1 MANSSPFDGTY
12 TGSASFPG
20 GGTHTETDHVTGL
33 SAESTGTASGTVLS
47 GGIAVVNAGG
57 IDFNTQIVGGEQD
70 VFGYAN
76 GATAF
81 FGSVLVESGG
91 SAIDFTILSG
101 GLLVVSSGGYADPGT
116 LSGGTEVISAGG
128 SDDGTQIS
136 GGTQFVYGTATNAT
150 IFLGSQVVE
159 SGGIASG
166 TVISGGLL
174 TVEPGG
180 SAIGATVYSGGT
192 AELIGSNTVELIP
205 LSGATIEMGAGA
217 VTVGLGGT
225 SSAVLAGV
233 TISGLQAGDAIDLT
247 DIPFSAGAAAF
258 FSGSELVVSVG
269 VNRYELGLDPSTDLT
284 GDQLRVAND
293 GTGHAEI
300 NIAATPQNIAF
311 APTAANAYLS
321 EVTPFLTSNGA
332 SLHLNLL
339 LLWNVGNGSAD
350 APFQILQY
358 DPNTHSFFDDTS
370 AMFSGQVP
378 SLANPRNVT
387 IANFNGNGPGF
398 IIAEQ
403 GLDASPWLGA
413 TDTLLLS
420 NQFGQLVDA
429 SANLP
434 QTPAYTHDVSS
445 GVIDPSGDIGVF
457 FNNIFSFPKT
467 APYYLIGNG
476 DGTFVN
482 ESSTF
487 LPAVLHT
494 ISPAYTASAMVDV
507 NGDGLADLL
516 IGPEDQMQGTARL
529 YLNPGNGDFSSVTP
543 IALPSSPLPAG
554 HDLFSS
560 TLHGASV
567 LDIQPIHLSNPN
579 YADLVVIST
588 TGNYEGYAIQIL
600 INDGSGHF
608 TDQTASRLAG
618 APSSQV
624 YTGTNFLQ
632 WIVRSFVV
640 DLNGDGASD
649 IVVQGNN
656 GPSEVFLN
664 DGSGHFDLAY
674 SVTNPAIMAVA
685 TIEGTPTLIENDGTL
700 VPFAPPPVVTDPI
713 PDQTWLAGQT
723 VSLTMPADA
732 FADPGGQDLTYTAG
746 GSNGAALPNWL
757 SFDSDTGEFSGT
769 VPFGAKPFAVT
780 ITATDSSGWFA
791 EDSFNVLPLTVV
803 SGGQTI
809 IVSSGQTSAG
819 LDLLSGGVAKVLSGG
834 TTINT
839 IISSGGTEIVIGGR
853 DFSAT
858 VNSGGLLK
866 VISGG
871 SATGASIGN
880 GGHAVVSGGG
890 RDIGAAL
897 SSGGQIVVS
906 AGGTDI
912 SGTVNSGAQLSVL
925 SGGKASGTTVIGLE
939 VVSAGGLVVSAT
951 VENNGTLGGSG
962 SGLAVFGIASRTLV
976 GTDGQEGVFSGG
988 TDIRGTVLAGGR
1000 EFILSGGIGISA
1012 TLAGND
1018 ADPATFAAEIVTS
1031 GGRVSRTVVSSGG
1044 VLVVSAGGLAVST
1057 TVNSTGI
1064 GFNRGALALSGGTAS
1079 STTINSG
1086 GQEGIFAG
1094 GTNIGA
1100 TVSSGGGLFVHSG
1113 LASRTT
1119 LSGGLEVVFAGGQ
1132 TVSTTVTST
1141 GVAGSNGGLANLGGI
1156 DIATVINNNAH
1167 AGVFSGGTDIGAIVN
1182 NGGVLY
1188 VHSGGT
1194 AANTTV
1200 KSGGLEVLETGGVTT
1215 GITVISSGGAL
1226 ELNGAL
1232 PSSVT
1237 YKPGAILEVGPAAV
1251 LQGGP
1256 LPTGVATA
1264 IILPGATL
1272 SGGTASSGNLVEI
1285 FGLSSNGVDRGGKVI
1300 VFSGGIDL
1308 NDTLSKGS
1316 IETLSAGAFASATTI
1331 SSGGA
1336 EIVSRGGLA
1345 VGAAIMSGGKI
1356 TIASGGTDIGLSVSP
1371 GGSAIV
1377 SSGGILELLS
1387 GNTTSG
1393 ITLLAGATLEVAS
1406 GAVLSGQTVS
1416 KGVTVVV
1423 LSGGTAESLSVKAGG
1438 VEIISAGG
1446 FESGSNIS
1454 SGGTFETIGNAGV
1467 TPHLLSGAVLEVGS
1481 GALTSVTNE
1490 IGVTVKV
1497 LSGGL
1502 VSGGTAVL
1510 RNVVTA
1516 LNGGIVS
1523 NLSVSSGGGVVVSS
1537 GGIASGSTILSGGTE
1552 LIASGGTDL
1561 GVTSVGSGGLLETL
1575 IGGTAILSGT
1585 VANSGTLFASGARS
1599 LIDIVGGATVTGG
1612 GIAKIANGILNIEG
1626 SGDNQNV
1633 VFQSAGTGT
1642 LEISDALGNTSAF
1655 GGTVSGFGQNVH
1667 QFINLTSVHFVSGV
1681 VSARYSS
1688 STANSGVLTVTSG
1701 GSANVVAVIDFSGH
1715 YVTSNF
1721 RITSGSSGT
1730 VEIFDPPVGVQQ
1742 TTFGSHQTLGY
1753 IEKIA
1758 ETAIGD
1764 ILAGKFALL
1773 CNYMA
1778 SEFANTIGG
1787 HAGTLPTEPQQM
1799 EQLPVL
1805 TYPHAR

>member
-1 MANSSPFDGTY
+1 
-12 TGSASFPG
+12 
-20 GGTHTETDHVTGL
+20 
-33 SAESTGTASGTVLS
+33 
-47 GGIAVVNAGG
+47 
-57 IDFNTQIVGGEQD
+57 
-70 VFGYAN
+70 
-76 GATAF
+76 
-81 FGSVLVESGG
+81 
-91 SAIDFTILSG
+91 
-101 GLLVVSSGGYADPGT
+101 
-116 LSGGTEVISAGG
+116 
-128 SDDGTQIS
+128 
-136 GGTQFVYGTATNAT
+136 
-150 IFLGSQVVE
+150 
-159 SGGIASG
+159 
-166 TVISGGLL
+166 
-174 TVEPGG
+174 
-180 SAIGATVYSGGT
+180 
-192 AELIGSNTVELIP
+192 
-205 LSGATIEMGAGA
+205 
-217 VTVGLGGT
+217 
-225 SSAVLAGV
+225 
-233 TISGLQAGDAIDLT
+233 
-247 DIPFSAGAAAF
+247 
-258 FSGSELVVSVG
+258 
-269 VNRYELGLDPSTDLT
+269 
-284 GDQLRVAND
+284 
-293 GTGHAEI
+293 
-300 NIAATPQNIAF
+300 
-311 APTAANAYLS
+311 
-321 EVTPFLTSNGA
+321 
-332 SLHLNLL
+332 
-339 LLWNVGNGSAD
+339 
-350 APFQILQY
+350 
-358 DPNTHSFFDDTS
+358 
-370 AMFSGQVP
+370 
-378 SLANPRNVT
+378 
-387 IANFNGNGPGF
+387 
-398 IIAEQ
+398 
-403 GLDASPWLGA
+403 
-413 TDTLLLS
+413 
-420 NQFGQLVDA
+420 
-429 SANLP
+429 
-434 QTPAYTHDVSS
+434 
-445 GVIDPSGDIGVF
+445 
-457 FNNIFSFPKT
+457 
-467 APYYLIGNG
+467 
-476 DGTFVN
+476 
-482 ESSTF
+482 
-487 LPAVLHT
+487 
-494 ISPAYTASAMVDV
+494 MVDV

-529 YLNPGNGDFSSVTP
+529 YLNPGNGNFSSVTP

-624 YTGTNFLQ
+624 YTRTNFLQ

-664 DGSGHFDLAY
+664 DGSGHFNLAY
-674 SVTNPAIMAVA
+674 AVTNPAIMAVA
-685 TIEGTPTLIENDGTL
+685 TIEGTPTLIESDGTL
-700 VPFAPPPVVTDPI
+700 VPFTPPPVVTDPI

-723 VSLTMPADA
+723 VSLTMPADT
-732 FADPGGQDLTYTAG
+732 FADPGGQDLTYTASG
-746 GSNGAALPNWL
+746 LNGAALPNWL
-757 SFDSDTGEFSGT
+757 SFDSNTDAFSGT

-866 VISGG
+866 VISSG
-871 SATGASIGN
+871 SATAASIGN
-880 GGHAVVSGGG
+880 GGHAVVSGAG

-951 VENNGTLGGSG
+951 VENNGTLGGPG

-988 TDIRGTVLAGGR
+988 TDIRGTVSGGGR
-1000 EFILSGGIGISA
+1000 EFILSGGTGISA

-1018 ADPATFAAEIVTS
+1018 ADPATFAAEIVNS

-1100 TVSSGGGLFVHSG
+1100 TVSSGGGLFVHNG

-1141 GVAGSNGGLANLGGI
+1141 GVTGSNGGLANLGGI

-1188 VHSGGT
+1188 VHSGGA

-1215 GITVISSGGAL
+1215 GTTVISSGGAL

-1285 FGLSSNGVDRGGKVI
+1285 FGLSSNGVDRGGNVI

-1393 ITLLAGATLEVAS
+1393 ITLLAGATLEVTS

-1423 LSGGTAESLSVKAGG
+1423 LSGSTAESLNVKAGG
-1438 VEIISAGG
+1438 LEIISAGG

-1454 SGGTFETIGNAGV
+1454 SGGTFETIGNASV
-1467 TPHLLSGAVLEVGS
+1467 TPHLLSGAVFEVGS

-1490 IGVTVKV
+1490 SGVTVKV
-1497 LSGGL
+1497 LSGGV
-1502 VSGGTAVL
+1502 VSGGTTL
-1510 RNVVTA
+1510 FHNVVTA
-1516 LNGGIVS
+1516 LNGGVVS
-1523 NLSVSSGGGVVVSS
+1523 NLTIRSGGGLTVSA
-1537 GGIASGSTILSGGTE
+1537 GGVASGSTILSGGTE

-1561 GVTSVGSGGLLETL
+1561 GISFVSSGGLLETA
-1575 IGGTAILSGT
+1575 IGGTALLSGA
-1585 VANSGTLFASGARS
+1585 VVNSGTLFASGANS
-1599 LIDIVGGATVTGG
+1599 LIDVINGATVTGG

-1642 LEISDALGNTSAF
+1642 LEISDAPGNTSAF

-1701 GSANVVAVIDFSGH
+1701 GSANVVAVIDLSGH

-1721 RITSGSSGT
+1721 HITSGSSGT

-1805 TYPHAR
+1805 THPHAR

>member
-1 MANSSPFDGTY
+1 
-12 TGSASFPG
+12 
-20 GGTHTETDHVTGL
+20 
-33 SAESTGTASGTVLS
+33 
-47 GGIAVVNAGG
+47 
-57 IDFNTQIVGGEQD
+57 
-70 VFGYAN
+70 
-76 GATAF
+76 
-81 FGSVLVESGG
+81 
-91 SAIDFTILSG
+91 
-101 GLLVVSSGGYADPGT
+101 
-116 LSGGTEVISAGG
+116 
-128 SDDGTQIS
+128 
-136 GGTQFVYGTATNAT
+136 
-150 IFLGSQVVE
+150 
-159 SGGIASG
+159 
-166 TVISGGLL
+166 
-174 TVEPGG
+174 
-180 SAIGATVYSGGT
+180 
-192 AELIGSNTVELIP
+192 
-205 LSGATIEMGAGA
+205 MGAGA

-258 FSGSELVVSVG
+258 VSGSDLVISVG
-269 VNRYELGLDPSTDLT
+269 VNRYELGLDSSTDLT

-300 NIAATPQNIAF
+300 NIAATPQDITF
-311 APTAANAYLS
+311 APTATNAYLS
-321 EVTPFLTSNGA
+321 EVTPFLTGNGA

-358 DPNTHSFFDDTS
+358 DPTTHSFLDDTS
-370 AMFSGQVP
+370 TMFPGPQVP
-378 SLANPRNVT
+378 ALANPRNVT
-387 IANFNGNGPGF
+387 VANFNGNGPGF

-403 GLDASPWLGA
+403 GHDASPWPGA

-420 NQFGQLVDA
+420 DQNGHLFDA

-434 QTPAYTHDVSS
+434 QTPV
-445 GVIDPSGDIGVF
+445 
-457 FNNIFSFPKT
+457 
-467 APYYLIGNG
+467 
-476 DGTFVN
+476 
-482 ESSTF
+482 
-487 LPAVLHT
+487 
-494 ISPAYTASAMVDV
+494 
-507 NGDGLADLL
+507 
-516 IGPEDQMQGTARL
+516 
-529 YLNPGNGDFSSVTP
+529 
-543 IALPSSPLPAG
+543 
-554 HDLFSS
+554 
-560 TLHGASV
+560 
-567 LDIQPIHLSNPN
+567 
-579 YADLVVIST
+579 
-588 TGNYEGYAIQIL
+588 
-600 INDGSGHF
+600 
-608 TDQTASRLAG
+608 
-618 APSSQV
+618 
-624 YTGTNFLQ
+624 LQ

-664 DGSGHFDLAY
+664 DGSGHFNLAY
-674 SVTNPAIMAVA
+674 AVTNPAIMAVA
-685 TIEGTPTLIENDGTL
+685 TIEGTPTLIESDGTL
-700 VPFAPPPVVTDPI
+700 VPFTPPPVVTDPI

-723 VSLTMPADA
+723 VSLTMPADT
-732 FADPGGQDLTYTAG
+732 FADPGGQDLTYTASG
-746 GSNGAALPNWL
+746 LNGAALPNWL
-757 SFDSDTGEFSGT
+757 SFDSNTDAFSGT

-866 VISGG
+866 VISSG
-871 SATGASIGN
+871 SATAASIGN
-880 GGHAVVSGGG
+880 GGHAVVSGAG

-951 VENNGTLGGSG
+951 VENNGTLGGPG

-988 TDIRGTVLAGGR
+988 ADIRGTVSGGGR
-1000 EFILSGGIGISA
+1000 EFILSGGTGISA

-1018 ADPATFAAEIVTS
+1018 ADPATFAAEIVNS

-1100 TVSSGGGLFVHSG
+1100 TVSSGGGLFVHNG

-1141 GVAGSNGGLANLGGI
+1141 GVTGSNGGLANLGGI

-1215 GITVISSGGAL
+1215 GTTVISSGGAL

-1393 ITLLAGATLEVAS
+1393 ITLLAGATLEVTS

-1423 LSGGTAESLSVKAGG
+1423 LSGGTAESLNVKAGG

-1454 SGGTFETIGNAGV
+1454 SGGTFETIGNASV
-1467 TPHLLSGAVLEVGS
+1467 TPHLLSGAVFEVGS

-1497 LSGGL
+1497 LSGGV
-1502 VSGGTAVL
+1502 VSGGTTVFH
-1510 RNVVTA
+1510 NVVTA
-1516 LNGGIVS
+1516 LNGGVVS
-1523 NLSVSSGGGVVVSS
+1523 NLTIRSGGGLTVSA
-1537 GGIASGSTILSGGTE
+1537 GGVASGSTILSGGTE

-1561 GVTSVGSGGLLETL
+1561 GISFVC
-1575 IGGTAILSGT
+1575 IGRSTRNLP
-1585 VANSGTLFASGARS
+1585 SGA
-1599 LIDIVGGATVTGG
+1599 
-1612 GIAKIANGILNIEG
+1612 
-1626 SGDNQNV
+1626 
-1633 VFQSAGTGT
+1633 
-1642 LEISDALGNTSAF
+1642 
-1655 GGTVSGFGQNVH
+1655 
-1667 QFINLTSVHFVSGV
+1667 
-1681 VSARYSS
+1681 
-1688 STANSGVLTVTSG
+1688 
-1701 GSANVVAVIDFSGH
+1701 
-1715 YVTSNF
+1715 
-1721 RITSGSSGT
+1721 
-1730 VEIFDPPVGVQQ
+1730 P
-1742 TTFGSHQTLGY
+1742 
-1753 IEKIA
+1753 
-1758 ETAIGD
+1758 
-1764 ILAGKFALL
+1764 L
-1773 CNYMA
+1773 C
-1778 SEFANTIGG
+1778 
-1787 HAGTLPTEPQQM
+1787 
-1799 EQLPVL
+1799 
-1805 TYPHAR
+1805 

>member
-1 MANSSPFDGTY
+1 MSETVRRMRPF
-12 TGSASFPG
+12 
-20 GGTHTETDHVTGL
+20 
-33 SAESTGTASGTVLS
+33 
-47 GGIAVVNAGG
+47 
-57 IDFNTQIVGGEQD
+57 
-70 VFGYAN
+70 
-76 GATAF
+76 
-81 FGSVLVESGG
+81 
-91 SAIDFTILSG
+91 
-101 GLLVVSSGGYADPGT
+101 
-116 LSGGTEVISAGG
+116 
-128 SDDGTQIS
+128 
-136 GGTQFVYGTATNAT
+136 
-150 IFLGSQVVE
+150 
-159 SGGIASG
+159 
-166 TVISGGLL
+166 
-174 TVEPGG
+174 
-180 SAIGATVYSGGT
+180 
-192 AELIGSNTVELIP
+192 
-205 LSGATIEMGAGA
+205 
-217 VTVGLGGT
+217 
-225 SSAVLAGV
+225 
-233 TISGLQAGDAIDLT
+233 
-247 DIPFSAGAAAF
+247 
-258 FSGSELVVSVG
+258 
-269 VNRYELGLDPSTDLT
+269 R
-284 GDQLRVAND
+284 
-293 GTGHAEI
+293 
-300 NIAATPQNIAF
+300 
-311 APTAANAYLS
+311 
-321 EVTPFLTSNGA
+321 
-332 SLHLNLL
+332 
-339 LLWNVGNGSAD
+339 
-350 APFQILQY
+350 ILQY

-912 SGTVNSGAQLSVL
+912 SGTVNSGAHLSVL
-925 SGGKASGTTVIGLE
+925 SGGKASGTTVE

-1057 TVNSTGI
+1057 RVS
-1064 GFNRGALALSGGTAS
+1064 AS
-1079 STTINSG
+1079 
-1086 GQEGIFAG
+1086 
-1094 GTNIGA
+1094 IGA
-1100 TVSSGGGLFVHSG
+1100 HWPSRVGPPAVQRSTAVARKAFSPAAPTSVPR
-1113 LASRTT
+1113 LAPAADCS
-1119 LSGGLEVVFAGGQ
+1119 F
-1132 TVSTTVTST
+1132 
-1141 GVAGSNGGLANLGGI
+1141 
-1156 DIATVINNNAH
+1156 
-1167 AGVFSGGTDIGAIVN
+1167 
-1182 NGGVLY
+1182 
-1188 VHSGGT
+1188 T
-1194 AANTTV
+1194 AA
-1200 KSGGLEVLETGGVTT
+1200 S
-1215 GITVISSGGAL
+1215 
-1226 ELNGAL
+1226 
-1232 PSSVT
+1232 
-1237 YKPGAILEVGPAAV
+1237 PAA
-1251 LQGGP
+1251 P
-1256 LPTGVATA
+1256 H
-1264 IILPGATL
+1264 
-1272 SGGTASSGNLVEI
+1272 
-1285 FGLSSNGVDRGGKVI
+1285 
-1300 VFSGGIDL
+1300 
-1308 NDTLSKGS
+1308 
-1316 IETLSAGAFASATTI
+1316 
-1331 SSGGA
+1331 
-1336 EIVSRGGLA
+1336 LA
-1345 VGAAIMSGGKI
+1345 VVWKSCLPVGRPFPRPSRAPGSLAPM
-1356 TIASGGTDIGLSVSP
+1356 AGLP
-1371 GGSAIV
+1371 
-1377 SSGGILELLS
+1377 
-1387 GNTTSG
+1387 
-1393 ITLLAGATLEVAS
+1393 
-1406 GAVLSGQTVS
+1406 
-1416 KGVTVVV
+1416 
-1423 LSGGTAESLSVKAGG
+1423 
-1438 VEIISAGG
+1438 ISAA
-1446 FESGSNIS
+1446 S
-1454 SGGTFETIGNAGV
+1454 
-1467 TPHLLSGAVLEVGS
+1467 
-1481 GALTSVTNE
+1481 TS
-1490 IGVTVKV
+1490 
-1497 LSGGL
+1497 
-1502 VSGGTAVL
+1502 
-1510 RNVVTA
+1510 
-1516 LNGGIVS
+1516 
-1523 NLSVSSGGGVVVSS
+1523 
-1537 GGIASGSTILSGGTE
+1537 
-1552 LIASGGTDL
+1552 
-1561 GVTSVGSGGLLETL
+1561 
-1575 IGGTAILSGT
+1575 
-1585 VANSGTLFASGARS
+1585 
-1599 LIDIVGGATVTGG
+1599 
-1612 GIAKIANGILNIEG
+1612 
-1626 SGDNQNV
+1626 
-1633 VFQSAGTGT
+1633 
-1642 LEISDALGNTSAF
+1642 
-1655 GGTVSGFGQNVH
+1655 
-1667 QFINLTSVHFVSGV
+1667 
-1681 VSARYSS
+1681 
-1688 STANSGVLTVTSG
+1688 
-1701 GSANVVAVIDFSGH
+1701 
-1715 YVTSNF
+1715 
-1721 RITSGSSGT
+1721 
-1730 VEIFDPPVGVQQ
+1730 
-1742 TTFGSHQTLGY
+1742 
-1753 IEKIA
+1753 
-1758 ETAIGD
+1758 
-1764 ILAGKFALL
+1764 
-1773 CNYMA
+1773 
-1778 SEFANTIGG
+1778 
-1787 HAGTLPTEPQQM
+1787 
-1799 EQLPVL
+1799 QL
-1805 TYPHAR
+1805 

>member
-1 MANSSPFDGTY
+1 MT
-12 TGSASFPG
+12 
-20 GGTHTETDHVTGL
+20 TDNFH
-33 SAESTGTASGTVLS
+33 
-47 GGIAVVNAGG
+47 G
-57 IDFNTQIVGGEQD
+57 ID
-70 VFGYAN
+70 
-76 GATAF
+76 
-81 FGSVLVESGG
+81 
-91 SAIDFTILSG
+91 
-101 GLLVVSSGGYADPGT
+101 
-116 LSGGTEVISAGG
+116 
-128 SDDGTQIS
+128 
-136 GGTQFVYGTATNAT
+136 
-150 IFLGSQVVE
+150 
-159 SGGIASG
+159 
-166 TVISGGLL
+166 
-174 TVEPGG
+174 
-180 SAIGATVYSGGT
+180 
-192 AELIGSNTVELIP
+192 
-205 LSGATIEMGAGA
+205 
-217 VTVGLGGT
+217 
-225 SSAVLAGV
+225 
-233 TISGLQAGDAIDLT
+233 
-247 DIPFSAGAAAF
+247 
-258 FSGSELVVSVG
+258 
-269 VNRYELGLDPSTDLT
+269 R
-284 GDQLRVAND
+284 
-293 GTGHAEI
+293 
-300 NIAATPQNIAF
+300 
-311 APTAANAYLS
+311 
-321 EVTPFLTSNGA
+321 
-332 SLHLNLL
+332 
-339 LLWNVGNGSAD
+339 
-350 APFQILQY
+350 
-358 DPNTHSFFDDTS
+358 
-370 AMFSGQVP
+370 
-378 SLANPRNVT
+378 
-387 IANFNGNGPGF
+387 
-398 IIAEQ
+398 
-403 GLDASPWLGA
+403 
-413 TDTLLLS
+413 
-420 NQFGQLVDA
+420 LVDA

-640 DLNGDGASD
+640 DLNSDGASD

-1064 GFNRGALALSGGTAS
+1064 GFNRHALALSGGTAS

-1113 LASRTT
+1113 LAS
-1119 LSGGLEVVFAGGQ
+1119 
-1132 TVSTTVTST
+1132 
-1141 GVAGSNGGLANLGGI
+1141 
-1156 DIATVINNNAH
+1156 
-1167 AGVFSGGTDIGAIVN
+1167 
-1182 NGGVLY
+1182 
-1188 VHSGGT
+1188 
-1194 AANTTV
+1194 
-1200 KSGGLEVLETGGVTT
+1200 
-1215 GITVISSGGAL
+1215 
-1226 ELNGAL
+1226 
-1232 PSSVT
+1232 
-1237 YKPGAILEVGPAAV
+1237 
-1251 LQGGP
+1251 
-1256 LPTGVATA
+1256 
-1264 IILPGATL
+1264 
-1272 SGGTASSGNLVEI
+1272 
-1285 FGLSSNGVDRGGKVI
+1285 
-1300 VFSGGIDL
+1300 
-1308 NDTLSKGS
+1308 
-1316 IETLSAGAFASATTI
+1316 
-1331 SSGGA
+1331 
-1336 EIVSRGGLA
+1336 
-1345 VGAAIMSGGKI
+1345 
-1356 TIASGGTDIGLSVSP
+1356 
-1371 GGSAIV
+1371 
-1377 SSGGILELLS
+1377 
-1387 GNTTSG
+1387 
-1393 ITLLAGATLEVAS
+1393 
-1406 GAVLSGQTVS
+1406 
-1416 KGVTVVV
+1416 
-1423 LSGGTAESLSVKAGG
+1423 
-1438 VEIISAGG
+1438 
-1446 FESGSNIS
+1446 
-1454 SGGTFETIGNAGV
+1454 
-1467 TPHLLSGAVLEVGS
+1467 
-1481 GALTSVTNE
+1481 
-1490 IGVTVKV
+1490 TVKV

-1561 GVTSVGSGGLLETL
+1561 GVTSVASGGLLETL

-1585 VANSGTLFASGARS
+1585 VVISGTLFASGARS

-1667 QFINLTSVHFVSGV
+1667 QFINLTGVHFVSGV
-1681 VSARYSS
+1681 
-1688 STANSGVLTVTSG
+1688 
-1701 GSANVVAVIDFSGH
+1701 
-1715 YVTSNF
+1715 
-1721 RITSGSSGT
+1721 
-1730 VEIFDPPVGVQQ
+1730 
-1742 TTFGSHQTLGY
+1742 
-1753 IEKIA
+1753 
-1758 ETAIGD
+1758 
-1764 ILAGKFALL
+1764 GK
-1773 CNYMA
+1773 
-1778 SEFANTIGG
+1778 
-1787 HAGTLPTEPQQM
+1787 
-1799 EQLPVL
+1799 V
-1805 TYPHAR
+1805 